1 MARMIRTE
9 SDHQLAL
16 MRLDELMLREPR
28 EGTAEADEL
37 DILAVL
43 IADYESRAFPIG
55 IPSAVDAIRFR
66 MDQLGVGPSRLA
78 EILGSKSRASEVLS
92 GKRNLSVRMI
102 RALHEEFGI
111 PAAILIGDNTDDDP
125 NDSWWKSFPYSELV
139 KRGWI
144 VASKSGERNQLL
156 REFLGPITAG
166 GTPSLA
172 FRRTLL
178 VRGSANVSEAAT
190 LAWLAGV
197 RIIAN
202 RCEPPIH
209 GTSALSE
216 DLARK
221 IAKLSAEPDGPRRA
235 IKELHD
241 AGVTVVCVQQ
251 LPRTR
256 IDGAAMRLESGRLVI
271 ALSLRHDR
279 VDNFW
284 FTLLHE
290 FAHALLHLDDGSTAF
305 VDEVN
310 ENSSTTEDSN
320 KLEAEA
326 DSFAREVLVP
336 THEWARSAAS
346 RVPSQP
352 AIEYLASQLGVH
364 SAVVAGRARFELGNY
379 RILNDLVGAGRIR
392 SLFSAEELLRG
403 ICQ

>member
-9 SDHQLAL
+9 SDHRFALA
-16 MRLDELMLREPR
+16 RLDELMLLEPQA
-28 EGTAEADEL
+28 GTEAADEL

-55 IPSAVDAIRFR
+55 IPSAIDAIQFR

-92 GKRNLSVRMI
+92 GKRGLSVKMI
-102 RALHEEFGI
+102 RAIHEELGI
-111 PAAILIGDNTDDDP
+111 PAAILIGENADDDS
-125 NDSWWKSFPYSELV
+125 NDSWWKSFQYSELL
-139 KRGWI
+139 RRDWI
-144 VASKSGERNQLL
+144 PASKSGERNQLL
-156 REFLGPITAG
+156 RDFLGPLTG
-166 GTPSLA
+166 GTSQSLA
-172 FRRTLL
+172 FRRTLN

-197 RIIAN
+197 RMIAS
-202 RCEPPIH
+202 RCEPL
-209 GTSALSE
+209 TTAQSTLSV
-216 DLARK
+216 DLART

-235 IKELHD
+235 FSELRA
-241 AGVTVVCVQQ
+241 AGVTVVCAQQ

-290 FAHALLHLDDGSTAF
+290 FAHALMHLDDGSTAF

-310 ENSSTTEDSN
+310 ENRSTTEDSN
-320 KLEAEA
+320 KLEEEA
-326 DSFAREVLVP
+326 DTFAREILVP
-336 THEWARSAAS
+336 TREWSRSAAS

-352 AIEYLASQLGVH
+352 AVEYLASQLGVH

-379 RILNDLVGAGRIR
+379 RILNELVGVGRIR
-392 SLFSAEELLRG
+392 SLFSQEELLRG
-403 ICQ
+403 VCQ